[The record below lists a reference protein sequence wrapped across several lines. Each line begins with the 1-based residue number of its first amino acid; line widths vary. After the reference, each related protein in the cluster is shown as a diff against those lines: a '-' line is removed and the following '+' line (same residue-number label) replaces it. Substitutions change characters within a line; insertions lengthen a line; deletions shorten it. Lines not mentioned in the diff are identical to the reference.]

1 MVTLRLVEDRA
12 EILQSLL
19 SFNLGAATNKHLVSK
34 LASRTQYWVY
44 DQQSGQFGSN
54 KFVAYKN
61 MTFATYRHALNGMYT
76 SARHNGTIA
85 RHAIEAILGP
95 YAKNVAL
102 VGNLVKWAKPIL
114 GPHATAGVDHTKRRL
129 VFL

>member
-1 MVTLRLVEDRA
+1 MQLVTTRA
-12 EILQSLL
+12 EIQQSLVN
-19 SFNLGAATNKHLVSK
+19 FNMGAVSNKGLVSM
-34 LASRTQYWVY
+34 LTSQTTFWVY
-44 DQQSGQFGSN
+44 DQGSDQFGPN

-61 MTFATYRHALNGMYT
+61 MNFATYKHALNHMYT
-76 SARHNGTIA
+76 GPRHNGTKA

-95 YAKNVAL
+95 YAENTAL

-114 GPHATAGVDHTKRRL
+114 GPHATAGVDHKKWRF